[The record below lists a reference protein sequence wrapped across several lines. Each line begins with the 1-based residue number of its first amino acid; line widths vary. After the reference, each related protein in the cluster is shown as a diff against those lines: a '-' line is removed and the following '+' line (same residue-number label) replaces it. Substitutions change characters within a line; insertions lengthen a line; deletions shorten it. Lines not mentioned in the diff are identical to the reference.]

1 MPRLRQPC
9 PSICLNAATSRKCF
23 PYIPDVTVRL
33 LTRMVHKLQ
42 KERMKDC
49 KEMVQG
55 DMRTLEQMESH
66 SNDIMNDAVMLPKFH
81 ASWATVKYILGEEN
95 VPSLLDGLEIFG
107 KMVINRFC
115 ITDSD
120 LKPVGQGLYIGASIF
135 DHSCDP
141 DAAYVFQGTR
151 LTIRATRSLSVNSVR
166 EIYICYV
173 DRLLLKEDR
182 IAALQRQYYF
192 TCNCVFCQE
201 DATDQFTEKWSG
213 LTECVRNLQLELD
226 RAESKADVERISSR
240 CREILECQCKQLPSN
255 DVAKVEAL
263 LLGFQC
269 GTRLAAH
276 AEAISL
282 ALQVMEIILRW
293 SAYCGYLRQLYCV
306 DCVVNPVSLYESLS
320 STLQCLEKLE
330 WSLYHNVCNDAYFTI
345 DYLRNFPELY
355 RPRVRRLGCYGT
367 YSPIYG
373 LHLMHIGKLY
383 NASGDNASAENFL
396 QMASSS
402 ISISHG
408 TTHATYRDLQQLRK
422 MNRRGIPGGCK

>member
-1 MPRLRQPC
+1 MAMLSYKPGDLIVSSTPFAYVVDPLNGAGRVCDYCFKRCESLKPC
-9 PSICLNAATSRKCF
+9 ARCRVAHYCNKLCEASALSEHVPECCYFEEVF

-33 LTRMVHKLQ
+33 LTRIVHKLQ

-55 DMRTLEQMESH
+55 DMRTLEEMESH

-95 VPSLLDGLEIFG
+95 VPPLLDGVEIFG

-141 DAAYVFQGTR
+141 DAAYVFEGTR
-151 LTIRATRSLSVNSVR
+151 LTVRATRSLNVNSVR

-173 DRLLLKEDR
+173 DKLLLKEDR

-192 TCNCVFCQE
+192 TCNCVFCKE
-201 DATDQFTEKWSG
+201 DARDPFTEKWSG

-226 RAESKADVERISSR
+226 KAESKADVERIASR
-240 CREILECQCKQLPSN
+240 CREILECQCKELPSN

-269 GTRLAAH
+269 GTRLATN
-276 AEAISL
+276 AEAIGL
-282 ALQVMEIILRW
+282 ALQVMEIMR
-293 SAYCGYLRQLYCV
+293 
-306 DCVVNPVSLYESLS
+306 
-320 STLQCLEKLE
+320 
-330 WSLYHNVCNDAYFTI
+330 
-345 DYLRNFPELY
+345 
-355 RPRVRRLGCYGT
+355 RV
-367 YSPIYG
+367 P
-373 LHLMHIGKLY
+373 
-383 NASGDNASAENFL
+383 
-396 QMASSS
+396 
-402 ISISHG
+402 
-408 TTHATYRDLQQLRK
+408 
-422 MNRRGIPGGCK
+422 

>member
-1 MPRLRQPC
+1 MLSYKPGDLIVSSTPFAYVVDPLNGAGRVCDYCFKRCESLKPC
-9 PSICLNAATSRKCF
+9 ARCRVAHYCNKLCEASALSEHLPECCYFEEVF
-23 PYIPDVTVRL
+23 PDIPDVTVRL
-33 LTRMVHKLQ
+33 LTRITHKLQ

-55 DMRTLEQMESH
+55 HMRTLEEMESH

-95 VPSLLDGLEIFG
+95 VPPLLDGLEIFG

-141 DAAYVFQGTR
+141 DAAYVFEGTR
-151 LTIRATRSLSVNSVR
+151 LTVRATRSLSVNSVR

-173 DRLLLKEDR
+173 DKLLLKEDR

-192 TCNCVFCQE
+192 TCNCIFCKE
-201 DATDQFTEKWSG
+201 DARDPLTEKWSG

-226 RAESKADVERISSR
+226 KADSKADVERIASR
-240 CREILECQCKQLPSN
+240 CREILECQCKELPTN
-255 DVAKVEAL
+255 DIAKVETL

-269 GTRLAAH
+269 GTRMAAH
-276 AEAISL
+276 AEAIGF
-282 ALQVMEIILRW
+282 ALQAMEIMR
-293 SAYCGYLRQLYCV
+293 S
-306 DCVVNPVSLYESLS
+306 
-320 STLQCLEKLE
+320 
-330 WSLYHNVCNDAYFTI
+330 
-345 DYLRNFPELY
+345 
-355 RPRVRRLGCYGT
+355 CYGM
-367 YSPIYG
+367 YSAIYG
-373 LHLMHIGKLY
+373 LHLVNIGKLY
-383 NASGDNASAENFL
+383 NDSGDNASAESFL

-402 ISISHG
+402 MSISHG
-408 TTHATYRDLQQLRK
+408 TTHATYRELQQLRK
-422 MNRRGIPGGCK
+422 LNRRGIPGGCK